1 MVMIYDGWLKIQDW
15 LHERSLIYDKYS
27 KGIPKKSDAV
37 KIDFQNLQYGWLEMV
52 FNINGQR
59 QLMIPLSDL
68 YNPLKDIVQWLEA
81 IIDLGNSNSYYEQTL
96 HIDSEGSH
104 VLMHY
109 ELLELPEFGN
119 IENQRGLFIVYCSNR
134 DDKEKTVAAICSPI
148 DFVCN
153 IYIPLINLWG
163 FGNHGQYDDDYMT
176 ENWSLP
182 NGEAATSL
190 DFFNELKSTKLEWFI
205 SSKKYDEWFDKQ
217 FVTPKI
223 KKIILISPRE
233 EGIFWDTNGIC
244 LNDGAELVIEDK
256 AYNLS
261 TMHEFV
267 DWLRSL
273 HLGKFNEQ
281 SNAKKQFLTRIREVL
296 EDEVE
301 IFYGEIASDG
311 RIINYELVPNVRLWQ
326 NGNQSGLRYRRIK

>member
-1 MVMIYDGWLKIQDW
+1 
-15 LHERSLIYDKYS
+15 
-27 KGIPKKSDAV
+27 
-37 KIDFQNLQYGWLEMV
+37 
-52 FNINGQR
+52 
-59 QLMIPLSDL
+59 
-68 YNPLKDIVQWLEA
+68 
-81 IIDLGNSNSYYEQTL
+81 
-96 HIDSEGSH
+96 
-104 VLMHY
+104 
-109 ELLELPEFGN
+109 
-119 IENQRGLFIVYCSNR
+119 
-134 DDKEKTVAAICSPI
+134 
-148 DFVCN
+148 
-153 IYIPLINLWG
+153 
-163 FGNHGQYDDDYMT
+163 MT

-205 SSKKYDEWFDKQ
+205 ASKKYDEWFDKQ

-261 TMHEFV
+261 TMYEFD

-311 RIINYELVPNVRLWQ
+311 CIINYELVPNVRLWQ
-326 NGNQSGLRYRRIK
+326 NGNHSGLRYRRIK